1 MRFHV
6 FEIRIHMT
14 WTWLSRRSY
23 GPCQSLRRQSTQVH
37 LQLALRV
44 YGLLDVRVL
53 KTVRSDVFQTARAN
67 STKQSSHFT
76 NAC

>member
-1 MRFHV
+1 MAV
-6 FEIRIHMT
+6 SSIM
-14 WTWLSRRSY
+14 W
-23 GPCQSLRRQSTQVH
+23 SLPVTEETVYSSLH
-37 LQLALRV
+37 LQLVALRV